1 MPGGGFAVRHFYKE
15 FCMDVSSLLQQA
27 VARLQAAGSD
37 EPEANAQWLLAYVLG
52 VSRTWVLANGS
63 FEVPA
68 DRCERFRQ
76 LLARKEAGGPLSHIV
91 GTQPFCGL
99 DIRVT
104 PDVLTPRPET
114 EELVELASAA
124 FERRGRY
131 EFVDMCTGSGCI
143 AVALAHKFPNA
154 VVLAVDKSEAALKVA
169 QENIRAHRLENR
181 IRLLQSDIWENVMG
195 TFDLIISNPPYIP
208 TADLAGL
215 TREVKHE
222 PRLALDGGED
232 GYQVT
237 RPLCAAADGY
247 LKPGGLLALE
257 LGEGQAWPL
266 ARGLMEIGWKADV
279 KKDIFNVERFVLAR
293 KI

>member
-1 MPGGGFAVRHFYKE
+1 MVKNNL
-15 FCMDVSSLLQQA
+15 VQQVLCEA
-27 VARLQAAGSD
+27 QTRLENAGSD
-37 EPEANAQWLLAYVLG
+37 EPQANAQWLLACALG
-52 VSRTWVLANGS
+52 VSRTWVLANGTA
-63 FEVPA
+63 EIPA
-68 DRCERFRQ
+68 DKYEQFQ
-76 LLARKEAGGPLSHIV
+76 QMLARKEAGEPLSHIV

-114 EELVELASAA
+114 EELVELAAAA

-154 VVLAVDKSEAALKVA
+154 VVLAVDKSEVALKVA
-169 QENIRAHRLENR
+169 QENIRAHHFENR
-181 IRLLQSDIWENVMG
+181 IQLLQSDIWENVMG
-195 TFDLIISNPPYIP
+195 AFDLIISNPPYIP

-215 TREVKHE
+215 TREVQHE

-232 GYQVT
+232 GYAVT

-257 LGEGQAWPL
+257 LCDGQAWPL
-266 ARGLMEIGWKADV
+266 ARGLAEIGWKAEV
-279 KKDIFNVERFVLAR
+279 KKDIFNIERFVLAR
-293 KI
+293 KN